1 MSSVRRGRLSKL
13 DEWSTLTGQH
23 FGCQGY
29 CCRYTRSLCCRSF
42 AVCRR
47 LCILFTC
54 QCRRWR
60 HQSAVSQVYRAPP
73 QPRTAP
79 LFVPS
84 LPKWAED
91 KRSGS
96 PTTTQSHWTFTF
108 WTSGAMSGVITAK
121 TVDNTPFAQP
131 SSLSS
136 PDPLEIRLSQP
147 DRDSAHNRLA
157 SSLVRDH
164 YHLFFK
170 LLWLNIT
177 ESI

>member
-1 MSSVRRGRLSKL
+1 MSSVRRGGLSKL
-13 DEWSTLTGQH
+13 DEWPTLTGH
-23 FGCQGY
+23 NFGCQGY
-29 CCRYTRSLCCRSF
+29 CCRYILVVF
-42 AVCRR
+42 AVVALQSVDDCVYSSRVSVEATR
-47 LCILFTC
+47 
-54 QCRRWR
+54 RRWR
-60 HQSAVSQVYRAPP
+60 HQSVVSQVYRAPP

-108 WTSGAMSGVITAK
+108 WTSGPMSGVITAK

-136 PDPLEIRLSQP
+136 PDPLKNTP
-147 DRDSAHNRLA
+147 
-157 SSLVRDH
+157 
-164 YHLFFK
+164 
-170 LLWLNIT
+170 IT
-177 ESI
+177 TR